1 MSSNSNKGKNEKVRE
16 NLVIFI
22 FTFYTV
28 FIAAI
33 STFMQWKSWIAP
45 LMLTGMIVCCLF
57 YMIKFR
63 SYYFRA
69 MVTSVVSWINISLFV
84 LNSGNFLENTAL
96 LAAVVILTSV
106 YTIPDVLHI
115 NLISYTVHDSLSM
128 IHQSLPTILSL
139 AYHLHFIL
147 SSILLFFFIKPN
159 RTTMNSEFTILSYND
174 QNRYNKNRGSYDC

>member
-28 FIAAI
+28 IIAAI

-115 NLISYTVHDSLSM
+115 NLISYTVHVLY
-128 IHQSLPTILSL
+128 Q
-139 AYHLHFIL
+139 
-147 SSILLFFFIKPN
+147 LFFLKEISISLTSPN
-159 RTTMNSEFTILSYND
+159 GFKVIISVVSIYVIIHLTFSSKRPLS
-174 QNRYNKNRGSYDC
+174 QKSIIISYAS